1 MIIRKE
7 RDSLGELEIPDDA
20 LYGIQTKRAVSNFPV
35 SGIMERKEFI
45 NAYVLIKTAAALVN
59 MRLGVL
65 NKKKGDAIVAAAD
78 EILSGQHYDQFV
90 VDVFQAGAGTS
101 FNMNVNEVLANRA
114 LEILGKERGDY
125 EYLSPNDHVN
135 RAQSTNDTFPSAS
148 HIAVVMV
155 SGDLVNA
162 VEELVASFEKKGKE
176 FSKIPK
182 SGRTHLMDATPLTLG
197 HEFGAYAAAL
207 KRSENRIKQRRDDLL
222 EISLG
227 STAVGTGINA
237 HPDYRKEV
245 IKELSELTS
254 FAFKPASDS
263 FEGLQSRAQLAA
275 FSGSL
280 RELAFELI
288 RIANDLRLL
297 GSGPTTGLSEINLPP
312 VQPGSSIMP
321 GKVNPVMAECLN
333 MVAFHVIG
341 NDTTVGFAAQA
352 GQMDLNVFTPVMI
365 HNILESMA
373 ILTNYLPE
381 FRSRCVEGITANEE
395 VNRNYLEKNPS
406 LATLLSPK
414 IGYLAAADIAKE
426 ALERG
431 ISVPEMAV
439 EKGVITEEE
448 AKIIFDQVKLT
459 KSKYE

>member
-1 MIIRKE
+1 MIMRKE
-7 RDSLGELEIPDDA
+7 RDFLGELEIPDEA
-20 LYGIQTKRAVSNFPV
+20 LYGIQTQRAVSNFPV
-35 SGIMERKEFI
+35 SGIMERKELI
-45 NAYVLIKTAAALVN
+45 NAYVLVKTAAALVN
-59 MRLGVL
+59 MKLGVL

-78 EILSGQHYDQFV
+78 EVLSGKHYDHFV

-114 LEILGKERGDY
+114 LEILGKKRGEY

-162 VEELVASFEKKGKE
+162 IEELVVAFEKKGKE
-176 FSKIPK
+176 FSRIPK

-197 HEFGAYAAAL
+197 HEFKAYAASL
-207 KRSENRIKQRRDDLL
+207 KRAEKRIKQRRDDLL
-222 EISLG
+222 EIPLG
-227 STAVGTGINA
+227 STAVGTGVNA

-254 FAFKPASDS
+254 FAFKPAKDS

-280 RELAFELI
+280 RELALELI

-297 GSGPTTGLSEINLPP
+297 GSGPTTGLSEISLPA

-333 MVAFHVIG
+333 MVAFQVIG
-341 NDTTVGFAAQA
+341 NDTAVGLATQA

-414 IGYLAAADIAKE
+414 IGHLAAAEIAKE

-431 ISVPEMAV
+431 ISVKEMAL